1 MVLAAGR
8 DRARSGNDGRIGS
21 VVGDVAD
28 APFPARTRRRLAH
41 APAALIAGVLVLGA
55 CGAAPVDVVVADA
68 PDTAS
73 PTTTAGTA
81 ARPVPTTAPTTAPT
95 TPTDRSTT
103 TAGTQAPRTTTTAAR
118 TGTGYQ
124 ADLDRMIDDIRTY
137 WSTTFPALYG
147 KPYVDLAGGV
157 IRVTSTDV
165 QVPPCGTTRA
175 PRYRDI
181 AGNAYYCRSSA
192 DYIAYDDTGLFPK
205 IQKRYGTI
213 SLGLVMAHEWGHAI
227 QARAAVDGSTILLE
241 QQADCFAGAW
251 LASVAQRKPAGI
263 AFEPGALTGAIG
275 GFLSYADPVGV
286 TAQAEG
292 AHGSGFD
299 RVGAFQDGYV
309 NGAARCVTYAKSL
322 PPTFALPFTSAADYA
337 NGGNLPF
344 DEVEPLM
351 VADLDRFWIAQGS
364 GFTALADTVA
374 EASTVS
380 RCNGTSGTAAA
391 AGTVAWCS
399 DTRTVAFDPSFLR
412 QAYQEGDFAI
422 GLLFG
427 HAWAQAAQQARRL
440 PIEGARA
447 LLQADCYVGAW
458 TRSTI
463 AQLPENRAGGGSLSL
478 SPGDLDEGI
487 RTLLTFGPQV
497 GRRGDAAGPF
507 ERIAAFRKGV
517 VGGLSACAA

>member
-1 MVLAAGR
+1 MVLAAGSE
-8 DRARSGNDGRIGS
+8 RARSGNDGRIGS
-21 VVGDVAD
+21 VVSDVAV
-28 APFPARTRRRLAH
+28 ASFPARTRRRRAH
-41 APAALIAGVLVLGA
+41 ALAAFVAGTLLLGA

-68 PDTAS
+68 PVTTATPTS
-73 PTTTAGTA
+73 AGGRPSTSSVPASTPTT
-81 ARPVPTTAPTTAPT
+81 
-95 TPTDRSTT
+95 TDRSTT
-103 TAGTQAPRTTTTAAR
+103 TSGTQAPRTTTTAAR

-124 ADLDRMIDDIRTY
+124 GDLNRMIDDIRSY
-137 WSTTFPALYG
+137 WMTTFPALYG

-227 QARAAVDGSTILLE
+227 QARAGVDGSTILLE

-251 LASVAQRKPAGI
+251 LASVAQRKPSGV
-263 AFEPGALTGAIG
+263 AFDPGALTGAIG

-286 TAQAEG
+286 TAQADG

-351 VADLDRFWIAQGS
+351 VADLDRFWTAQGN
-364 GFTALADTVA
+364 GFTALASTVA
-374 EASTVS
+374 EASTVT
-380 RCNGTSGTAAA
+380 RCNGTTGTAAA
-391 AGTVAWCS
+391 TGTVAWCS

-412 QAYQEGDFAI
+412 QAYQEGDFAV

-440 PIEGARA
+440 PIDGSSA
-447 LLQADCYVGAW
+447 LLQADCYAGAW

-463 AQLPENRAGGGSLSL
+463 AQLPENRNGGGSLSL